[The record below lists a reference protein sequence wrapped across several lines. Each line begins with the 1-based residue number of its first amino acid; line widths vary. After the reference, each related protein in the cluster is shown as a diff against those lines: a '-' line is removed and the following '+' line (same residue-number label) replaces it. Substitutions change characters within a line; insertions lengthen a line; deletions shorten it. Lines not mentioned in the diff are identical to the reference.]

1 MQGEK
6 GIQAKR
12 FLAELKKIVINGP
25 LEKRYPTGKIG
36 SWGFD
41 NMKLKAADPRSE
53 RQTTHYLYR

>member
-1 MQGEK
+1 MQGGK

-12 FLAELKKIVINGP
+12 FLSELKIVINGP

-41 NMKLKAADPRSE
+41 YMKLKAADPRSE